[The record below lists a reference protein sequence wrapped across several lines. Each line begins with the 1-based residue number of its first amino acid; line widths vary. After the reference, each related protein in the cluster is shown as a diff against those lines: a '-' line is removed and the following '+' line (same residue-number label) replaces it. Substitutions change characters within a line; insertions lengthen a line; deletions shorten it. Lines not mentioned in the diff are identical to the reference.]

1 MAPTNS
7 FEEISSSISSLS
19 KTEVKRRLIN
29 LKGRLNLDFTDSYL
43 ENIGLDKLRHILFA
57 AMVTVANKKR
67 S

>member
-1 MAPTNS
+1 MTPTNS

-19 KTEVKRRLIN
+19 KPEVKRRLVT

-43 ENIGLDKLRHILFA
+43 ESIGLDKLRHILFA
-57 AMVTVANKKR
+57 AMVTVAEKH

>member
-7 FEEISSSISSLS
+7 FEEMSSSISSLG
-19 KTEVKRRLIN
+19 KPEVKRRLVT

-43 ENIGLDKLRHILFA
+43 ESIGLDRLRYILFA
-57 AMVTVANKKR
+57 AMVTVAKKH

>member
-1 MAPTNS
+1 MASTNS

-19 KTEVKRRLIN
+19 KSEVKRRLVN

-43 ENIGLDKLRHILFA
+43 ESIGLDKLRHILFA
-57 AMVTVANKKR
+57 AMVTVAEKH

>member
-1 MAPTNS
+1 MTPTNS
-7 FEEISSSISSLS
+7 FEEMSSSVGSLS
-19 KTEVKRRLIN
+19 KPEIKRRLVT

-57 AMVTVANKKR
+57 AMVTVAEKH